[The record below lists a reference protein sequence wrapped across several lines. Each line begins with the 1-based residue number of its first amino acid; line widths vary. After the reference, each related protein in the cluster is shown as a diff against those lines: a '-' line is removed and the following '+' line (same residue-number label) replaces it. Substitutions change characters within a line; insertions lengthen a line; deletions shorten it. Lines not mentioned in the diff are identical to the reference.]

1 MIPPPTTLDKTVHKK
16 IAQDLFHRVWD
27 LMEQPERSDYETLV
41 MIHMAHASLVHWS
54 YLGEAVNMARGE
66 WQVSRVY
73 AMANKPESAL
83 YHGLHSL
90 GICQRNAIGDF
101 DLAFAYEAV
110 ARAQKL
116 LGRTQECQEYH
127 ALAKAAAEGIGK
139 SEDKAHFL
147 RDLMT
152 LGL

>member
-1 MIPPPTTLDKTVHKK
+1 MMTPESTLDKEVHKK
-16 IAQDLFHRVWD
+16 FAQDLFHRVWD
-27 LMEQPERSDYETLV
+27 LMEKPDRSDYETLV

-73 AMANKPESAL
+73 ALSGKPESAL
-83 YHGLHSL
+83 YHGEHSL
-90 GICQRNAIGDF
+90 GICQRCGIGDF

-116 LGRTQECQEYH
+116 LGRAAESREAL
-127 ALAKAAAEGIGK
+127 ALAKAAAQGIAK
-139 SEDKAHFL
+139 PEDREHFL
-147 RDLMT
+147 RELRT
-152 LGL
+152 LEP